1 MRKELVR
8 IGMAAAMVT
17 SAAACKKETNSA
29 TDNSFTVAPGECG
42 KISDDLAICNLRDT
56 PSSRSFAI
64 VYRIVNG
71 NLQSLNDDKLDIVE
85 VEGTKSLEG
94 PLAGLELNLDPN
106 FILTVSINEP
116 LLSATPAPTPIPTAT
131 PFKFEPMGDPSTF

>member
-1 MRKELVR
+1 
-8 IGMAAAMVT
+8 MVT

-71 NLQSLNDDKLDIVE
+71 NLQQIKDDTEIDVIDVEGIKKLD
-85 VEGTKSLEG
+85 G
-94 PLAGLELNLDPN
+94 PLEELELNLDSN